1 MLIQCHH
8 IRCCSARIDRPSTTL
23 KKVSRAP
30 DHSAFRP
37 FTEHEGPASRLSRIL
52 NATALY
58 AAPPSRANRIDRRKL
73 KWYRRFDADR
83 TPRSPEATNAT
94 HSNNLAHDDRGRTGQ
109 STSIPHTQPA
119 QCMQSTQCMQ
129 RRGVAESAATP
140 AFILRAF
147 RPPPTPDNFTT
158 DVRHQRH
165 VPLPPLAPSS
175 AMRSTMIDIV
185 DASPRKIHNG
195 LRNPLEGEL

>member
-8 IRCCSARIDRPSTTL
+8 IRCCSARIDRLSTTL
-23 KKVSRAP
+23 KKVSHAP

-37 FTEHEGPASRLSRIL
+37 FTEHEGPAPRLSRIL

-109 STSIPHTQPA
+109 STSIPHYATHAVHAIHAVHATQRSSGKRCNASIHPQGVSPA
-119 QCMQSTQCMQ
+119 
-129 RRGVAESAATP
+129 AYA
-140 AFILRAF
+140 
-147 RPPPTPDNFTT
+147 
-158 DVRHQRH
+158 
-165 VPLPPLAPSS
+165 
-175 AMRSTMIDIV
+175 
-185 DASPRKIHNG
+185 
-195 LRNPLEGEL
+195 